1 MITET
6 IKAANMVEILT
17 KFNFE
22 SNSIKVKPF
31 GSGHINDT
39 YLIEYSDSDMKF
51 LLQRINHH
59 VFKDVDILMD
69 NIIKVTTHIRDK
81 VSKKYPNKSDERAM
95 IAIKALD
102 GKYYHQDS
110 NGNYWRVFNYLN
122 NTKSYD
128 IVKTE
133 NQAFEGGKAFGEFQA
148 FLSDLPTTQTKETII
163 NFHNIHSRLNNLRA
177 AIAEDRFDRVKQV
190 RREIELINSRSSD
203 MEYVPRK
210 GNEGKLPLRVIHND
224 TKFNNVLLDQA
235 DKAQCVIDLDT
246 VMPGYVAY
254 DFGDAIRTI
263 INTASEDEK
272 DLNKININ
280 LSLYSAFTKGYLTET
295 LNFLE
300 DEEIESLAEGAMLF
314 PYMQAVRFLTD
325 FIEGDHYY
333 KTEFEAHN
341 LQRTRAQLQLF
352 LRMDAASATLKNIVN
367 DVVNTLRN
375 KSQMDNGKH

>member
-6 IKAANMVEILT
+6 IKAASMAEILI

-22 SNSIKVKPF
+22 SDSIKVKPF

-39 YLIEYSDSDMKF
+39 YLIEYADSDLKF

-69 NIIKVTTHIRDK
+69 NITKVTTHISAK
-81 VSKKYPNKSDERAM
+81 VAEKYPNDSKNRAM
-95 IAIKALD
+95 VAVKSNE
-102 GKYYHQDS
+102 GKYYYQDS
-110 NGNYWRVFNYLN
+110 NGNYWRVFNYLS

-148 FLSDLPTTQTKETII
+148 FLSDLPTTQTKETIV
-163 NFHNIHSRLNNLRA
+163 NFHNIHSRLNNLRT
-177 AIAEDRFDRVKQV
+177 AIAKDKFDRVKQV
-190 RREIELINSRSSD
+190 LPEIELINARAND
-203 MEYVPRK
+203 MDYVLRK

-224 TKFNNVLLDQA
+224 TKFNNVLLDQN

-246 VMPGYVAY
+246 AMPGYVAY

-263 INTASEDEK
+263 INTASEDEN
-272 DLNKININ
+272 DLEKIDIN
-280 LSLYSAFTKGYLTET
+280 LDLYSAFTTGYLTET
-295 LNFLE
+295 ISFLE
-300 DEEIESLAEGAMLF
+300 EEEIKSLAEGAMLF

-333 KTEFEAHN
+333 KTAFEGHN

-352 LRMDAASATLKNIVN
+352 LRMDEKFATLKNIVN
-367 DVVNTLRN
+367 EVAQTLRN
-375 KSQMDNGKH
+375 

>member
-1 MITET
+1 
-6 IKAANMVEILT
+6 
-17 KFNFE
+17 
-22 SNSIKVKPF
+22 
-31 GSGHINDT
+31 
-39 YLIEYSDSDMKF
+39 
-51 LLQRINHH
+51 
-59 VFKDVDILMD
+59 
-69 NIIKVTTHIRDK
+69 
-81 VSKKYPNKSDERAM
+81 
-95 IAIKALD
+95 
-102 GKYYHQDS
+102 
-110 NGNYWRVFNYLN
+110 
-122 NTKSYD
+122 
-128 IVKTE
+128 
-133 NQAFEGGKAFGEFQA
+133 
-148 FLSDLPTTQTKETII
+148 
-163 NFHNIHSRLNNLRA
+163 
-177 AIAEDRFDRVKQV
+177 
-190 RREIELINSRSSD
+190 
-203 MEYVPRK
+203 EYVLRK

-272 DLNKININ
+272 DLDKININ
-280 LSLYSAFTKGYLTET
+280 LSLYSAFTAGYLTET

-325 FIEGDHYY
+325 FIDGDHYY

-367 DVVNTLRN
+367 DVINRLRN
-375 KSQMDNGKH
+375 KS